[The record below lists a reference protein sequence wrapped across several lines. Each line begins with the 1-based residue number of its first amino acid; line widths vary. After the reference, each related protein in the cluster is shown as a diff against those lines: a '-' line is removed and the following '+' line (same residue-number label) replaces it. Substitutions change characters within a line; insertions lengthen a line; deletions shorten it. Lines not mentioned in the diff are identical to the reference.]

1 MFQMAMDDG
10 GRRVD
15 NMSIEQCCSRPGED
29 SPHHRLADLGSTSY
43 VEPMRRHAREM
54 HSVEDKREERQEY
67 GSVQFRPEPNV
78 PDVGGLGWRTKT
90 GHLIKNQAYY
100 IQQPK
105 VNLWDSAVHA
115 GINTWKDWHGPK
127 MRTDAEMME
136 RLDHFDEEEDQWQ
149 AKKDFVNTTRVQT
162 LDRFYN
168 RKVNRSMYE
177 SSSSWAPHHRAAREV
192 HSCHETFQSSLG
204 EKPEKELKKVFTPFI
219 LHKDREAIRQI
230 TKRIQ
235 NEETWKV
242 VFKQMEQE
250 RRQDIRADLQ
260 QRQTNTDRLMQ
271 MSGQPVVA
279 QDRRLRE
286 LPNNCSQRSQEL
298 SQPKLVPLPKDV
310 TQLTDFR
317 GLIHADCE
325 HALEALHPGFGH
337 ELSVTFRA
345 SATRSIEPGWP
356 APPRPETPVRNSS
369 SPSREAQLKKDGY
382 LIKESIPV
390 STQRLE
396 RIGQRANDDLYMKHS
411 KAQFLPSRA
420 PPPPRQGKS
429 LMQEDYSM
437 HTTMM
442 NASRVSQDFSRTSQS
457 FLPGSP
463 SSKSMGELPPPKRS
477 MVYPVLVSAS
487 PSPKAM
493 AMGGSQATTP
503 HSPYSTSMKRFASA
517 PTLSHA
523 GISVRSGGS
532 LRGAKPAVV
541 SICRE
546 LDTFEAGA
554 AGVPRI
560 SNFFATPRG
569 IQGGSSCSQPVP
581 SIDAVVPKD
590 AAQSQ

>member
-286 LPNNCSQRSQEL
+286 LPNKVSAEAGSLTERCDAAHR
-298 SQPKLVPLPKDV
+298 LPRFDPRRLRARAGGAPSGLRPRV
-310 TQLTDFR
+310 ECYFQSFR
-317 GLIHADCE
+317 NKE
-325 HALEALHPGFGH
+325 H
-337 ELSVTFRA
+337 RA
-345 SATRSIEPGWP
+345 RLACAAKT
-356 APPRPETPVRNSS
+356 ETPVRNSS